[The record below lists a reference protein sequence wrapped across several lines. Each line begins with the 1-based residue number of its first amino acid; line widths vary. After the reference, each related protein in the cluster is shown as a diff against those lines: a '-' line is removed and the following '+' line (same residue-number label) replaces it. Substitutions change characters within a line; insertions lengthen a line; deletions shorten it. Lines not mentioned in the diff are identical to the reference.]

1 MDKEFAEA
9 FKEEIEKEASTY
21 RDRAKDDDEKKK
33 KKHFAFGGKKKSR
46 HGESGYGKG
55 EEVDRKFAEAF
66 KEEIEERKMTDDEM
80 AEREEIVK
88 KMKPKLQS
96 FKDRYGDDA
105 KKVMYA
111 TATKQAM
118 E

>member
-1 MDKEFAEA
+1 MLMRFEEAEYEAAFVEEF
-9 FKEEIEKEASTY
+9 
-21 RDRAKDDDEKKK
+21 
-33 KKHFAFGGKKKSR
+33 GL
-46 HGESGYGKG
+46 
-55 EEVDRKFAEAF
+55 
-66 KEEIEERKMTDDEM
+66 EERKMTDAEM

-118 E
+118 EEVELDEGWTY